1 MRMWNLA
8 VLVLRSR
15 KSWLRMIPLA
25 AALLI
30 MTISLGVNRSI
41 TLNSEQSV
49 TSTLGA
55 ADGSVDP
62 GFSVLAGSSSPVMPT
77 GRWKVR
83 QANSYLEAQVSAKG
97 LPEEVPY
104 RESRMPSSNFE
115 GKYTLV
121 SGKWPTK
128 PSEVVITSS
137 LRREIGGGG
146 GKKLFLELENY
157 NLSVVGT
164 VSATFDKSSR
174 EILAHLG
181 T

>member
-1 MRMWNLA
+1 
-8 VLVLRSR
+8 
-15 KSWLRMIPLA
+15 
-25 AALLI
+25 
-30 MTISLGVNRSI
+30 
-41 TLNSEQSV
+41 
-49 TSTLGA
+49 
-55 ADGSVDP
+55 
-62 GFSVLAGSSSPVMPT
+62 MPT

-146 GKKLFLELENY
+146 GTRPRARELQSLRRWN
-157 NLSVVGT
+157 G
-164 VSATFDKSSR
+164 
-174 EILAHLG
+174 
-181 T
+181 

>member
-146 GKKLFLELENY
+146 EKLVLELENY

>member
-121 SGKWPTK
+121 SRKWPTK

-137 LRREIGGGG
+137 LRREIGGG
-146 GKKLFLELENY
+146 KKLVLEPENY

-164 VSATFDKSSR
+164 VSATFDKSSC